1 MIKLTDEEHRFLDGI
16 DSCVYLVDPEGRLID
31 ANTSWQ
37 IFFGFRIDFVRGQ
50 PIEPLLRSM
59 IYARSGKN
67 GGNLP

>member
-37 IFFGFRIDFVRGQ
+37 IFFATISQVGFCSL
-50 PIEPLLRSM
+50 E
-59 IYARSGKN
+59 
-67 GGNLP
+67 